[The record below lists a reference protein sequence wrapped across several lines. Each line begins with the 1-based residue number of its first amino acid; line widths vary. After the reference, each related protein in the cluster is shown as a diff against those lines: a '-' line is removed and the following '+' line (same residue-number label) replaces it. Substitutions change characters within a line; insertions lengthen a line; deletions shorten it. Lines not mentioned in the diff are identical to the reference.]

1 MFVLL
6 QSALRLDIA
15 FPNAELEQYRLTA
28 TNSCVME
35 YEDYFDDFTSTIDPC
50 SQTISMSQ
58 LVIDPCNKVDSI
70 LLFVPGNICNDTF
83 VPDMTSSILL
93 SPLTPDFVLDDGLVL
108 AEKDSTFG
116 DKSNYTYDHESNMS
130 RFVSIEVMDN
140 LKFNRSC
147 LNIFDEILPF
157 S

>member
-1 MFVLL
+1 M

-15 FPNAELEQYRLTA
+15 SPNAEHEEYRLTA

-35 YEDYFDDFTSTIDPC
+35 YEDYFEDFTSTIDPC
-50 SQTISMSQ
+50 SQTISSSQ
-58 LVIDPCNKVDSI
+58 LAIDTCCKLDSI
-70 LLFVPGNICNDTF
+70 LLFLPGKICNDTF

-93 SPLTPDFVLDDGLVL
+93 LPLTPDVVLDDGLVL